1 MQIANPIYDAVFK
14 YLMEDK
20 KIAKLFLS
28 TIIEEEIVT
37 IDFLPK
43 EQTLFMEKGS
53 LTVQKMDFSAKIKT
67 ENGEKQVISEVP
79 KAKFSTDIIRFRK
92 YLGEQYSRKEKH
104 KKIIENKNRFFMKK
118 DKVIEKLER
127 KFSELKN

>member
-1 MQIANPIYDAVFK
+1 MQIANPIYDVVFK

-67 ENGEKQVISEVP
+67 ENGEITRRVI
-79 KAKFSTDIIRFRK
+79 I
-92 YLGEQYSRKEKH
+92 SR
-104 KKIIENKNRFFMKK
+104 
-118 DKVIEKLER
+118 
-127 KFSELKN
+127 